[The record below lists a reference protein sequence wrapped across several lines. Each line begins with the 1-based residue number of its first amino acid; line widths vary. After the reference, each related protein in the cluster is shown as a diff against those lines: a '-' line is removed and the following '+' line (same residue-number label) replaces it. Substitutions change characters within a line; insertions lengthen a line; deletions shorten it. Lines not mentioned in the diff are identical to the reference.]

1 MHTAF
6 VAFDDMTALDFVGAF
21 DPLTR
26 LETMDLAPFPF
37 EWDVCARAET
47 VAATA
52 NLRFEADRVDESLAE
67 YDVVVVPGG
76 AGTRRLRDD
85 DAFLAWVGTADP
97 DLLASVCTGSL
108 LLGAAGFLDGRT
120 ATTHPAATDELAAYC
135 DVSDERVVD
144 EGDVVTARG
153 VTSSLDLGLYLVER
167 LTDAETRATVAEQM
181 DYPDAGGVSPRG
193 V

>member
-1 MHTAF
+1 MRTAF

-26 LETMDLAPFPF
+26 LDTMDLAPFPF

-47 VAATA
+47 VTATA
-52 NLRFEADRVDESLAE
+52 NLRVEADSVGEPLAD
-67 YDVVVVPGG
+67 YDLVVVPGG
-76 AGTRRLRDD
+76 AGTRELRTDD
-85 DAFLAWVGTADP
+85 HFLAWLQTADA

-108 LLGAAGFLDGRT
+108 LLGAAGFLDGKT

-135 DVSDERVVD
+135 EVSDERVAD

-153 VTSSLDLGLYLVER
+153 VTSALDLGLHLVER

-181 DYPDAGGVSPRG
+181 DYPERV
-193 V
+193 